1 MLKRTVLGLSLVLG
15 IAALLP
21 TAAPAA
27 GETAAR
33 LHDLFD
39 REWEFRVSSSPTFA
53 TGVGRHEW
61 NHLLPDV
68 SPEARDRRA
77 AETAAFLEELAG
89 IDRSALERTDQVNY
103 DMFKRQLELRLASH
117 RFKTWEIPIN
127 ADSGFHSG
135 LARMGK
141 NMPFETVKDYENY
154 ISRLSAF
161 SDYFGQHIANM
172 KSGLARGMTLAK
184 VVLTGIEDTISSHVV
199 DSPEKST
206 LWGPFESFP
215 ATFSDED
222 KMRLRDAG
230 AKAIME
236 SVVPG
241 YSAFYD
247 FITEEYVPGA
257 RETLGAV
264 DLPDGREYYQHTI
277 RNYTTLELTPEEI
290 HAIGKSEV
298 ARIRSEMDEII
309 EEVGFEGTFDEFL
322 TFLRTDER
330 FYVDTPEELLK
341 EAAWISKRMDG
352 KLPSLFKTIPRLP
365 YAVEPVPDYLAP
377 KYTAGRYVG
386 PPLGSTE
393 PGRYWV
399 NTYNLPARPLY
410 NLEALSLH
418 EGVPGH
424 HFQISLNRELEGL
437 PNFRRFSYISA
448 FGEGWGLYSEWLGL
462 EAGFYTDPYSNFG
475 RLTYEMWRACR
486 LVVDTGVHAMGWTR
500 EQVMDF
506 LGSNTALPL
515 HEVQTETDRYIS
527 WPGQALSYKLGE
539 LKIKELR
546 KRAEAELGEAF
557 DVREFHDAVLLQ
569 GSVPL
574 PVLEENVELYI
585 EGTKAA
591 ASDKSMQMA
600 PLG

>member
-1 MLKRTVLGLSLVLG
+1 MRNLYFWTV
-15 IAALLP
+15 ICALCVVMSAMTP
-21 TAAPAA
+21 ATATAAD
-27 GETAAR
+27 EAAR
-33 LHDLFD
+33 LQDLFD
-39 REWEFRVSSSPTFA
+39 REWEFRLESNPQRA

-61 NHLLPDV
+61 NHLLTDV
-68 SPEARDRRA
+68 SPKAHKKRAR
-77 AETAAFLEELAG
+77 TAAGFLEELAA
-89 IDRSALERTDQVNY
+89 IDRSALDQTGQINY
-103 DMFKRQLELRLASH
+103 DIFKRQLELRVTAHEFRSY
-117 RFKTWEIPIN
+117 EIPIN

-135 LARMGK
+135 FARLGK
-141 NMPFETVKDYENY
+141 NMPFESVDDYLNY
-154 ISRLSAF
+154 ISRLRQFAG
-161 SDYFGQHIANM
+161 YVAQHISNM
-172 KSGLARGMTLAK
+172 RSGLERGMTLPQ
-184 VVLTGIEDTISSHVV
+184 VVLTGIEGTISSHVV
-199 DSPEKST
+199 DKPEDSV
-206 LWGPFESFP
+206 LWSPFESFR
-215 ATFSDED
+215 ASITKGDRGSLQ
-222 KMRLRDAG
+222 KAG
-230 AKAIME
+230 ARAIME

-241 YSAFYD
+241 YAAFLS
-247 FITEEYVPGA
+247 FMTEEYIPGA
-257 RETLGAV
+257 RETLGASE
-264 DLPDGREYYQHTI
+264 LPNGRDYYRHAI
-277 RNYTTLELTPEEI
+277 RNFTTLELTPEEI
-290 HAIGKSEV
+290 HDIGRSEV
-298 ARIRSEMDEII
+298 ARIRAEMEAII
-309 EEVGFEGTFDEFL
+309 DEVGFEGTFAEFL
-322 TFLRTDER
+322 TFLRTDPR

-352 KLPSLFKTIPRLP
+352 KLPSLFKTLPRLS
-365 YAVEPVPDYLAP
+365 YTVEPVPDYLAP

-386 PPLGSTE
+386 PPLGSPD

-500 EQVMDF
+500 DQMMEF

-515 HEVQTETDRYIS
+515 HEIQTETDRYIS

-546 KRAEAELGEAF
+546 KRAEAELGERF

-574 PVLEENVELYI
+574 PVLEDNIERYI
-585 EGTKAA
+585 E
-591 ASDKSMQMA
+591 SKSVSMA